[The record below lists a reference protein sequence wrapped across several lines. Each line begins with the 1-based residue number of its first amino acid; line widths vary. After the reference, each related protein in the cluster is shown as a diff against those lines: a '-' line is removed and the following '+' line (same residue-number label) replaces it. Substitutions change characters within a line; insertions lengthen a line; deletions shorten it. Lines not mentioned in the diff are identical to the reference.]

1 MDTRLGSAV
10 SIKSLQF
17 TGKAGEYFKIWIV
30 NILLTI
36 VTLGIYS
43 AWAKVRTNRYFYGN
57 TILDDA
63 GFEYLANPVSILKG
77 RLIATAFFIAYAVA
91 GQFMPLAQ
99 MGFSLVML
107 LLLPWLV
114 VQAMVF
120 RTRNTA
126 YRNIRFGFQRRY
138 GAAAMVFI
146 VLPLLAGITLGLA
159 YPYFQRRRHQF
170 LMENAAYGNTRFEF
184 GSSTGGF
191 YRIYLTAVG
200 VTLGALLGVGLLAA
214 VISGIVIGVT
224 GGGAAA
230 MEGMEEQTGMVSAMM
245 PMVLAPLV
253 YLAVF
258 AFVKARVTNLVW
270 NEMTL
275 GPHGFTSDLK
285 FAKLFWLY
293 LSNMFA
299 IVLSLGLLVP
309 WAKVRMARYRV
320 EHMRV
325 CVAGDLDGF
334 VAAEQANATST
345 AEGVSDVFDIDIGL

>member
-57 TILDDA
+57 TILDNA

-77 RLIATAFFIAYAVA
+77 RLIATAFFIIYAVV

-99 MGFSLVML
+99 IGFSLVLL

-120 RTRNTA
+120 RTRNTS
-126 YRNIRFGFQRRY
+126 YRNIRFGFQRRF
-138 GAAAMVFI
+138 GQAAMVFI
-146 VLPLLAGITLGLA
+146 VLPILAGITLGLA

-170 LMENAAYGNTRFEF
+170 MMESASYGNTRFEF
-184 GSSTGGF
+184 AASTGSF
-191 YRIYLTAVG
+191 YTIYLAAVG
-200 VTLGALLGVGLLAA
+200 VTLVSLVVVALVAAIAAGIAVALLGGEAA
-214 VISGIVIGVT
+214 LQQGANEQFGAIGAV
-224 GGGAAA
+224 
-230 MEGMEEQTGMVSAMM
+230 M
-245 PMVLAPLV
+245 PMIFMPLI
-253 YLAVF
+253 YLALF
-258 AFVKARVTNLVW
+258 AFVKAKTTNLVW
-270 NEMTL
+270 NELTL
-275 GPHGFTSDLK
+275 GPHGFTSELK
-285 FAKLFWLY
+285 FMKLFWLY
-293 LSNMFA
+293 ISNTFA
-299 IVLSLGLLVP
+299 IILSLGLLVP

-320 EHMRV
+320 EHIRV

-334 VAAEQANATST
+334 IAAEQANVTST